1 MLFLPGHILCS
12 DCLDSII
19 EKTWSP
25 RQAPACP
32 FCRETFSKDS
42 ARKLRIDL
50 KTPRP
55 LLKEIDDD
63 SDSDNLSQ
71 PSEAKRLEEKVAR
84 AAASKCSFEEV
95 SELHK
100 EIQQWL
106 ASQVKRT
113 SPSQVK
119 YSFEFGAFM
128 RVFIVTV
135 FSMHHFNSVQRF

>member
-1 MLFLPGHILCS
+1 MLTKCSPSGHILCS
-12 DCLDSII
+12 NCLDAIC

-25 RQAPACP
+25 RTAPACP
-32 FCRETFSKDS
+32 FCRENFSKES

-50 KTPRP
+50 KTPRAP
-55 LLKEIDDD
+55 LKEVDDE

-106 ASQVKRT
+106 ASEVRRT
-113 SPSQVK
+113 SASQV
-119 YSFEFGAFM
+119 
-128 RVFIVTV
+128 
-135 FSMHHFNSVQRF
+135 RF